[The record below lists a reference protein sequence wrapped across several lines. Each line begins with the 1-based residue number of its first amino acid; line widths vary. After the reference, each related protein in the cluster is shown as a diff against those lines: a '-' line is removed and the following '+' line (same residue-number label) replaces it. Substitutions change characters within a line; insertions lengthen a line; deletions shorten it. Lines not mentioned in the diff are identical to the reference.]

1 MGVQVRG
8 VLVQVLGPVRGWR
21 DGQELDLGPAGRRAV
36 LGLLVLARGHPLPRA
51 ELIDALWGD
60 HPPPTAA
67 NILQTHVKHLRRQ
80 LEPDRRP
87 HSPST
92 VLPGVGDGYA
102 LRLSSEQV
110 DLGRFRTLVGAA
122 TAAQRTGDVRGAAV
136 LSGEALAL
144 WRGNPMAD
152 VPLLADHPKVL
163 ALTRERQ
170 AAQARYC
177 DAMLELGA
185 GAEVLSTVA
194 EMAAGQP
201 FDEEAQARL
210 IRAYHALGQRAQ
222 AFAAY
227 RTVRRRLADE
237 LGVDPGPV
245 LAAAHAALLH
255 QPAPDRPVPTGTEP
269 DPPAGAEVGAAPPD
283 PVPAPTPTAVPRQL
297 PADVYGFTG
306 REAEL
311 RHLDQLLAVEYDHE
325 PAPAPEDPTDP
336 PSTVAAAAPTP
347 AHRSSDATPAHRS
360 TDAPPPVVIVAI
372 CGTAGVGKTALAVH
386 WAHRLRA
393 RFPAGQL
400 YVNLRG
406 HDDGQPMPA
415 GDALARLL
423 AALGVPSDEIPLDLD
438 ERAARYRTELTDRA
452 MLVVLDNAASVEQVR
467 PLLPGTA
474 PGMALVTS
482 RDTLAG
488 LVALHGARRL
498 ALEPLPPADA
508 VGLLRLLVG
517 PRAEAEPQA
526 VTELAE
532 QCARLPL
539 ALRVA
544 AELAGSRPDDLL
556 ADLVG
561 ELADHRRRV
570 RLLDTGGDPRGA
582 VRTVFSW
589 SYRHLAPAD
598 AVLFRRLGLHPGAD
612 IGTYAAAA
620 LAGLDVTRAERIL
633 AVLARAHLIQS
644 TGRSRWVMHDLLRAY
659 AAEVCGAEDPEPE
672 RAVAL
677 TRLLDHYL
685 ATAATA
691 MDALYPAERH
701 HRPEV
706 RRPEADERVPVPP
719 IDDRDAARNWLDTE
733 RAALVAVCGFAAT
746 QGWPGH
752 VVSLANTLYR
762 YLESGHHLDALDIHT
777 QALHAARRSGD
788 EAGQAHALTSLGA
801 VHRLRGRYADAI
813 EHHERALVMH
823 HRGGDRYGQAR
834 TRSNLG
840 IVYERL
846 GQRDPA
852 IEHQREAL
860 DLYGRLGD
868 RYGEAGALTNLG
880 NVYSELGRYDEAAE
894 LLSRSLDLFRVLGDR
909 VGEAIGLCNLGDVQ
923 RELGRYDEAAATLR
937 RSLGLFREAGHRN
950 GEATALSNLGRVQT
964 GLGRYDLA
972 AEELGQALAWFQETG
987 HRYGEASVLNSLGDA
1002 LYAGDHLAEAGVR
1015 YRAALAIAVETG
1027 DRDEQARAHLGL
1039 AQVDRAGTAAP
1050 PGPPGP
1056 AGWPGQPPLSGDFG
1070 LSAPGRRH

>member
-1 MGVQVRG
+1 
-8 VLVQVLGPVRGWR
+8 
-21 DGQELDLGPAGRRAV
+21 
-36 LGLLVLARGHPLPRA
+36 
-51 ELIDALWGD
+51 
-60 HPPPTAA
+60 
-67 NILQTHVKHLRRQ
+67 
-80 LEPDRRP
+80 
-87 HSPST
+87 
-92 VLPGVGDGYA
+92 
-102 LRLSSEQV
+102 
-110 DLGRFRTLVGAA
+110 
-122 TAAQRTGDVRGAAV
+122 
-136 LSGEALAL
+136 
-144 WRGNPMAD
+144 
-152 VPLLADHPKVL
+152 
-163 ALTRERQ
+163 
-170 AAQARYC
+170 
-177 DAMLELGA
+177 
-185 GAEVLSTVA
+185 
-194 EMAAGQP
+194 MAAGQP

-210 IRAYHALGQRAQ
+210 VRAYHAIGQRAQ

-227 RTVRRRLADE
+227 RAARARLADE

-245 LAAAHAALLH
+245 LVAAHAALLRR
-255 QPAPDRPVPTGTEP
+255 PAPDRPDQAETDQAETDPAETDP
-269 DPPAGAEVGAAPPD
+269 DPPAGAEGPGHPPD
-283 PVPAPTPTAVPRQL
+283 PAPAPAPVVPRQL

-306 REAEL
+306 RRTEL
-311 RHLDQLLAVEYDHE
+311 RHLDQLLGGEYDPD
-325 PAPAPEDPTDP
+325 PAPKEVLGPWVVDPSGARP
-336 PSTVAAAAPTP
+336 LSAVP
-347 AHRSSDATPAHRS
+347 AATPALERRT

-406 HDDGQPMPA
+406 HDDGQPMSA

-508 VGLLRLLVG
+508 VSLLRLLIG
-517 PRAEAEPQA
+517 GRADAEPQA
-526 VTELAE
+526 VAELAE

-539 ALRVA
+539 PLRIA

-556 ADLVG
+556 TDLVD

-612 IGTYAAAA
+612 ISGYAAAA
-620 LAGLDVTRAERIL
+620 LAGLDVPRAERVL

-659 AAEVCGAEDPEPE
+659 AAELCGAEDPEPV
-672 RAVAL
+672 RASAL

-685 ATAATA
+685 ASAAVA

-701 HRPEV
+701 HRPVV
-706 RRPEADERVPVPP
+706 RRPDADDRVPIPP
-719 IDDRDAARNWLDTE
+719 VDDRDVARDWLDRE
-733 RAALVAVCGFAAT
+733 RASLVAICGFAAA
-746 QGWPGH
+746 QGWPAYA
-752 VVSLANTLYR
+752 VSLSNTLYR

-777 QALHAARRSGD
+777 HALDAARRCGD
-788 EAGQAHALTSLGA
+788 EGGQAHALTSLGA

-813 EHHERALVMH
+813 EHHERALAMH
-823 HRGGDRYGQAR
+823 HRSGDRYGQAR

-852 IEHQREAL
+852 IAHQRQAL

-880 NVYSELGRYDEAAE
+880 NVYSELGRYEEAAE
-894 LLSRSLDLFRVLGDR
+894 LLGRSLGLFQVLGDR

-950 GEATALSNLGRVQT
+950 GEATALSNLGRVNT
-964 GLGRYDLA
+964 SLGRYDLA
-972 AEELGQALAWFQETG
+972 AEELGQALGWFQETG
-987 HRYGEASVLNSLGDA
+987 HRYGEASVLNNLGDVR
-1002 LYAGDHLAEAGVR
+1002 YAGGHLAEAGAR
-1015 YRAALAIAVETG
+1015 YRVALAIAVETG

-1039 AQVDRAGTAAP
+1039 AQVARTATAAP
-1050 PGPPGP
+1050 TGSTGPTGSTSPAGPTDSTGPTGP
-1056 AGWPGQPPLSGDFG
+1056 AGWPGQPPLSDDFG
-1070 LSAPGRRH
+1070 LSTPGLHH